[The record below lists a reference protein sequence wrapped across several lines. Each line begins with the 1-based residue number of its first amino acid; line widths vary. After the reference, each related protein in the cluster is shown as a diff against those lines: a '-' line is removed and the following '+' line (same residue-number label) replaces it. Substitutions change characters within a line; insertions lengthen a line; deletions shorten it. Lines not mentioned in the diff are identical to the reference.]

1 MCSLFGVG
9 VLVYSI
15 VVGVLV
21 SCNGFMLSSVKS
33 EFVLSDLLCRNLGM
47 VNGCLG
53 GGFARSHEKS
63 LSPGVDTK
71 SL

>member
-1 MCSLFGVG
+1 MFGVG

-15 VVGVLV
+15 VVV
-21 SCNGFMLSSVKS
+21 SYDGFMLSSVKS

-53 GGFARSHEKS
+53 GGGS
-63 LSPGVDTK
+63 LGVMRNH
-71 SL
+71 SLPE